1 MKFINWEWKAT
12 LNVSVL
18 MMNPKSCM
26 LDVENV
32 CNNHFHNLYSLK
44 VVLLIEAK
52 LKVLREVFDKLYI
65 RSC

>member
-1 MKFINWEWKAT
+1 
-12 LNVSVL
+12 
-18 MMNPKSCM
+18 MMNTKSCM

-32 CNNHFHNLYSLK
+32 CNNHFNNLYSLK

-52 LKVLREVFDKLYI
+52 LKVLREVFNKLYI